1 MKTKKVKIWISAFLL
16 LAITACHVTYSFTG
30 SQIDAKT
37 ISIDFFSNKASIIQP
52 SLSQT
57 LTEAFRDKFV
67 NETKLELVER
77 NAELHLEGEIV
88 GYNVKPVAIQ
98 ANETAAMNRLTI
110 RVNVRYTN
118 TLDENQ
124 SFEQSFSSYQD
135 YSTSTNLNSVEDQLI
150 EIIVERIVED
160 VFNKA
165 LVNW

>member
-1 MKTKKVKIWISAFLL
+1 MKAIKVKIWISTILIVIL
-16 LAITACHVTYSFTG
+16 TACHVTYSFTG

-37 ISIDFFSNKASIIQP
+37 ISIDFFPNKASIIQP

-57 LTEAFRDKFV
+57 LTEAFRNKFV
-67 NETKLELVER
+67 NETKLELVDR

-88 GYNVKPVAIQ
+88 GYAVKPVAIQ

-110 RVNVRYTN
+110 KVNVRYTN
-118 TLDENQ
+118 TLDEEQ
-124 SFEQSFSSYQD
+124 SFEQAFSSYQD
-135 YSTSTNLNSVEDQLI
+135 YSSSTSLSAVEDQLM
-150 EIIVERIVED
+150 EIIVKRIVED